1 MRKLLAVKPIST
13 SYVPYYEVTTASSFA
28 EAKALIQQAEQL
40 HSPFDDL
47 DIPASDE
54 AAFWSFLDW
63 MRNTGR
69 NYPFSMFGCKS
80 TPHFIRLCQEA
91 RRKGFCVNT

>member
-13 SYVPYYEVTTASSFA
+13 SYAPYNEVTIAGSFA
-28 EAKALIQQAEQL
+28 EAKARIQHAEQQ
-40 HSPFDDL
+40 HCPFDALDL
-47 DIPASDE
+47 PVSDE
-54 AAFWSFLDW
+54 VAFWSFLDW
-63 MRNTGR
+63 MRETGR

-91 RRKGFCVNT
+91 RQKGFCVNT